1 MSFINNNSTNNIS
14 IKLQTNTQTKID
26 SQNYFEI
33 LGVSENASQQE
44 INAAYLKLIKQ
55 AKTNKNINTYLINE
69 AYNVLKN
76 PLERYQ
82 YTCSLQTINMNT
94 QQENS
99 VDKLYDNKQLNK
111 LILENEKVCIDE
123 ETKTIKPIECNEE
136 KIDFESSLKQLQS
149 ERVKQ
154 LQDIHNDRNQ
164 QFGGQPSEQ
173 QIMNDIQ
180 NQSSIN
186 GFLLNDE
193 DDNNFKSAFDD
204 VDNDGYTD
212 SGFTLL
218 KNIEQVDNANK
229 MFDNNRTKME
239 EAIKSRNI
247 DEFMRLRA
255 EEKKIITK
263 Y

>member
-1 MSFINNNSTNNIS
+1 MSSTNNNSTNNNS
-14 IKLQTNTQTKID
+14 IKLQTNTQSKID

-33 LGVSENASQQE
+33 LGVSEKASQQE
-44 INAAYLKLIKQ
+44 INDAYLKLIKQ
-55 AKTNKNINTYLINE
+55 AKTNKSINTYLINE

-82 YTCSLQTINMNT
+82 YTCSLQTINMNAE
-94 QQENS
+94 QKNAI
-99 VDKLYDNKQLNK
+99 DKLYDDKQLNK
-111 LILENEKVCIDE
+111 LILENEEICIDE

-136 KIDFESSLKQLQS
+136 KIDFETSLKQLQA
-149 ERVKQ
+149 ERDKQ
-154 LQDIHNDRNQ
+154 MQDIHNDRVQ
-164 QFGGQPSEQ
+164 QFGGTLSEQ

-186 GFLLNDE
+186 GFLLNEE
-193 DDNNFKSAFDD
+193 DDNFKSAFDEED
-204 VDNDGYTD
+204 ADY
-212 SGFTLL
+212 TLL

-229 MFDNNRTKME
+229 MFDNNRLKME
-239 EAIKSRNI
+239 EAIKSGNI
-247 DEFMRLRA
+247 DEYMRLRA

>member
-1 MSFINNNSTNNIS
+1 MSFINNNSTNNNS

-55 AKTNKNINTYLINE
+55 AKINKNINAYLINE

-94 QQENS
+94 QQENHI
-99 VDKLYDNKQLNK
+99 DKLYNDKQLNK

-136 KIDFESSLKQLQS
+136 KIDIETSLKQLQA
-149 ERVKQ
+149 ERDKQ
-154 LQDIHNDRNQ
+154 MQDIHNDRVQ
-164 QFGGQPSEQ
+164 QFGDKPSEQ
-173 QIMNDIQ
+173 QIMNNIH

-186 GFLLNDE
+186 GFLLNEE
-193 DDNNFKSAFDD
+193 DDDNFKSAFDKED
-204 VDNDGYTD
+204 ADY
-212 SGFTLL
+212 TLL

-229 MFDNNRTKME
+229 MFDNNRSKME
-239 EAIKSRNI
+239 EAIKSGNI